1 MPILTTTRP
10 LPRDIP
16 SVMLPEVQT
25 DEPESGWFVLG
36 TWLILSVVALG
47 FVTLYGNRT
56 PRWED
61 WFFVPFVTGAQRVD
75 LSWLWEDVQG
85 HRVPILKLV
94 FIVCYSLFGFNS
106 KPILYLNVLL
116 FSVLSLGL
124 LWAIHKVRG
133 RWSYGDAFLPIVL
146 LNLGQAEAFSWAQ
159 TIAYVIPTC
168 LETLLLILIVTHRG
182 ALNRMSLVLA
192 GLSLVLLPLTFGGG
206 LVFAAMMVP
215 WMVYQGWA
223 VKKTAEPSSRHV
235 RPVAIAAASVTVLII
250 GFYFVGYRTLKAAPG
265 EQYVKPGLF
274 VYAKTAL
281 KYLASG
287 FGEGAR
293 TPWWQIPGILIT
305 VIVLTTALCLIKA
318 LAQQDRFT
326 RDPRTVGLASF
337 MVSCMAVAW
346 VVGLGRYAWG
356 DTVLDSRYAASSV
369 VALLGSYFVWELLGP
384 PTFVPLGRML
394 LFTAAAGFLA
404 ANFQFGC
411 RHGQALRGAER
422 AFLRDL
428 RAAAPIPRLVAHHS
442 GITYYYH
449 DRLEGFL
456 RQLRDAG
463 IAPYNRLP
471 ADSSFRVRTLR
482 PEPTE
487 VHEIDWEGDGGR
499 ILGPN
504 AYLSFDMDQPVFVS
518 GLRFR
523 FSLVDPGGM
532 LPVVKVR
539 WQSDTKRELQNY
551 NWLYESTTGEE
562 AEIVVYID
570 DWISRVVIVPN
581 NRVSSFRVSSIE
593 LLLPEAGQTGPS
605 TKRPSRHD

>member
-1 MPILTTTRP
+1 M
-10 LPRDIP
+10 
-16 SVMLPEVQT
+16 
-25 DEPESGWFVLG
+25 
-36 TWLILSVVALG
+36 
-47 FVTLYGNRT
+47 
-56 PRWED
+56 
-61 WFFVPFVTGAQRVD
+61 
-75 LSWLWEDVQG
+75 
-85 HRVPILKLV
+85 
-94 FIVCYSLFGFNS
+94 
-106 KPILYLNVLL
+106 
-116 FSVLSLGL
+116 
-124 LWAIHKVRG
+124 
-133 RWSYGDAFLPIVL
+133 
-146 LNLGQAEAFSWAQ
+146 
-159 TIAYVIPTC
+159 
-168 LETLLLILIVTHRG
+168 
-182 ALNRMSLVLA
+182 
-192 GLSLVLLPLTFGGG
+192 
-206 LVFAAMMVP
+206 
-215 WMVYQGWA
+215 
-223 VKKTAEPSSRHV
+223 
-235 RPVAIAAASVTVLII
+235 
-250 GFYFVGYRTLKAAPG
+250 
-265 EQYVKPGLF
+265 KPGLF

-422 AFLRDL
+422 AFLRNL

-471 ADSSFRVRTLR
+471 ADSSFRCAHSARSPPRSMRSTGKETAAEFSG
-482 PEPTE
+482 PM
-487 VHEIDWEGDGGR
+487 R
-499 ILGPN
+499 ISASTWTSRCSSAACGFDSRWSIP
-504 AYLSFDMDQPVFVS
+504 AACCLS
-518 GLRFR
+518 
-523 FSLVDPGGM
+523 
-532 LPVVKVR
+532 
-539 WQSDTKRELQNY
+539 
-551 NWLYESTTGEE
+551 
-562 AEIVVYID
+562 
-570 DWISRVVIVPN
+570 
-581 NRVSSFRVSSIE
+581 
-593 LLLPEAGQTGPS
+593 
-605 TKRPSRHD
+605 